1 MKFKSFIL
9 LLIPISILLMSFA
22 SETDFHKYY
31 VSTTDIAQS
40 KTGNNLQITIR
51 LFIDDFEDVLQ
62 ERYDQSIIL
71 NEDNNPRLIESSIA
85 KYFSKKLKIQL
96 NGEDVTLNYLGKE
109 YDNDIVKCYVEIE
122 NTNKIKSVSVTNKL
136 LFDLFEEQQNI
147 VHLRLKGK
155 RKSFVLIKENDK
167 GMLNF

>member
-1 MKFKSFIL
+1 M
-9 LLIPISILLMSFA
+9 
-22 SETDFHKYY
+22 
-31 VSTTDIAQS
+31 AQS
-40 KTGNNLQITIR
+40 KTGHNLQITIR

-71 NEDNNPRLIESSIA
+71 NEDNNPALIENSIG
-85 KYFSKKLKIQL
+85 KYLSKKLNIKL
-96 NGEDVTLNYLGKE
+96 NGKDATLNYLGKE

-122 NTNKIKSVSVTNKL
+122 NTNEIKSVSVTNKL

>member
-1 MKFKSFIL
+1 MKFRVH
-9 LLIPISILLMSFA
+9 SILLISISFFLMGFSA
-22 SETDFHKYY
+22 KDEAHKYY
-31 VSTTDIAQS
+31 VSTTDIEQA
-40 KTGNNLQITIR
+40 KKGNNLQITIR

-62 ERYDQSIIL
+62 ERYDDAIVL
-71 NEDNNPRLIESSIA
+71 NEQNSSKSIETIIG
-85 KYFSKKLKIQL
+85 KYLNKKLTIKV
-96 NGEDVTLNYLGKE
+96 NGIEAKLSYLGKE
-109 YDNDIVKCYVEIE
+109 FDNDIVKCYVEIV
-122 NTNKIKSVSVTNKL
+122 NTEEIKNVSITNQL